1 MIIYNL
7 TEKML
12 YDLLMDTIE
21 EGHNSEMEQRERY
34 IIWCSELL
42 EPLRKILNSHRRLGE
57 VITFQKQT

>member
-21 EGHNSEMEQRERY
+21 EGMEKEHSERE
-34 IIWCSELL
+34 
-42 EPLRKILNSHRRLGE
+42 
-57 VITFQKQT
+57 